1 MQNEVAFDIEAG
13 ETPAVPVKS
22 LSGGI
27 EIGGSVKVYQRK
39 QILLLALV
47 LLSLST
53 AGVTNGQ
60 QRYVSTRGKTLISP
74 NGKPLL
80 LKGINLGNWL
90 VPEGYM
96 FKFKT
101 ANSPRLIYELI
112 NELIGE
118 DEARTFWRTYRENY
132 ISAEDIRFIKQSGFN
147 SVRVPFNYRL
157 FVSENQPVKL
167 EGEGYE
173 LLDRVVGWC
182 RKEGLF
188 VILDMHAAPGGQ
200 TGDNIDDSWG
210 YPFLFESSDS
220 QQLTARIWRKIAA
233 RYRDEPIV
241 IGYDLLNEPIAP
253 YFDTAVLN
261 PKLEPLYRN
270 FASGIREVDKNHI
283 IFLGGAQWDTN
294 FKVFGPPFDDKL
306 VYTFHKYWVDVNKDT
321 IKEYVDFRDKYNVP
335 IWMGESGENTDEWI
349 TSFRSLLEQ
358 SEIGWCFWP
367 YKKIEATSC
376 VASIN
381 RPVDWD
387 TIINFANG
395 PRTTFEELR
404 KNRPAKEKVQRAL
417 TGLLQQVRLAN
428 CRINQGYLNALGLV
442 HSASPR

>member
-1 MQNEVAFDIEAG
+1 MQYEVAFDVGAG
-13 ETPAVPVKS
+13 EPPAVPVKS

-27 EIGGSVKVYQRK
+27 EIGGSVKAYRRN
-39 QILLLALV
+39 QILLLAL
-47 LLSLST
+47 LLSSLGAPGT
-53 AGVTNGQ
+53 INGQ
-60 QRYVSTRGKTLISP
+60 QRYVSTRGKTLIST

-101 ANSPRLIYELI
+101 ATSPRLIYTVV

-118 DEARTFWRTYRENY
+118 DEARKFWRTYRDNY
-132 ISAEDIRFIKQSGFN
+132 ISAEDIKFIKQSGFN

-157 FVSENQPVKL
+157 FVSESEPARL
-167 EGEGYE
+167 EGEGYG
-173 LLDRVVGWC
+173 LLDRVIGWC

-210 YPFLFESSDS
+210 FPFLFESSEG
-220 QQLTARIWRKIAA
+220 QQLTVDIWRKIAA
-233 RYRDEPIV
+233 RYRDEPVV
-241 IGYDLLNEPIAP
+241 IGYDLLNEPIAH
-253 YFDTAVLN
+253 YFDTAALN
-261 PKLEPLYRN
+261 PKLEPVYRKIV
-270 FASGIREVDKNHI
+270 SGIREVDKNHL

-294 FKVFGPPFDDKL
+294 FKIFGPPFDDKL
-306 VYTFHKYWVDVNKDT
+306 VYAFHKYWMDVNKDA

-349 TSFRSLLEQ
+349 ASFRSLLEQ
-358 SEIGWCFWP
+358 NEIGWCFWP
-367 YKKIEATSC
+367 YKKMDATSC
-376 VASIN
+376 LVSIN
-381 RPVDWD
+381 RPAEWE
-387 TIINFANG
+387 TMINFANA

-404 KNRPAKEKVQRAL
+404 KIRPAREKIQRGL
-417 TGLLQQVRLAN
+417 TGLLQEVRFAN
-428 CRINQGYLNALGLV
+428 CRINRGYLKALGLV
-442 HSASPR
+442 NASTP

>member
-1 MQNEVAFDIEAG
+1 LIQGAVEAG
-13 ETPAVPVKS
+13 EPPAVPVKS
-22 LSGGI
+22 LSGDT
-27 EIGGSVKVYQRK
+27 EIGGLVKAYRRK
-39 QILLLALV
+39 QIVLLALV
-47 LLSLST
+47 LLSFS
-53 AGVTNGQ
+53 ASPAADGQ
-60 QRYVSTRGKTLISP
+60 QKFVTTQGKHFIAP

-101 ANSPRLIYELI
+101 ANSPRMIYTVV

-118 DEARTFWRTYRENY
+118 DEARKFWRTYRDIY
-132 ISAEDIRFIKQSGFN
+132 ISSEDIKFIKQSGFN
-147 SVRVPFNYRL
+147 SVRIPFNYRL
-157 FVSENQPVKL
+157 FVSESEPAKL
-167 EGEGYE
+167 EGVGYE

-210 YPFLFESSDS
+210 YPFLFESNESR
-220 QQLTARIWRKIAA
+220 QLTVDIWRKLAG

-241 IGYDLLNEPIAP
+241 IGYDLLNEPIAH
-253 YFDTAVLN
+253 YFDTPTLN

-270 FASGIREVDKNHI
+270 VVSGIREVDKNHI

-294 FKVFGPPFDDKL
+294 FKIFGSPFDDKL
-306 VYTFHKYWVDVNKDT
+306 VYTFHKYWMDVNKDA

-349 TSFRSLLEQ
+349 ASFRSLLEQ
-358 SEIGWCFWP
+358 NDIGWCFWP
-367 YKKIEATSC
+367 YKKLDATSC
-376 VASIN
+376 LVSVT
-381 RPVDWD
+381 RPAEWD
-387 TIINFANG
+387 TIVGFANT
-395 PRTTFEELR
+395 PHTTFEELR
-404 KNRPAKEKVQRAL
+404 KSRPAKEKIQLAL
-417 TGLLQQVRLAN
+417 TGLLQQVRFAN
-428 CRINQGYLNALGLV
+428 CRINQGYLNALGV
-442 HSASPR
+442 VQNSSR